1 MAEYTTNRGKY
12 LLAHSGMNGRDLRM
26 LVITGSV
33 AGLTQSVVEDLN
45 TVADLDA
52 VSGVS
57 IHTERVALAN
67 ESITE
72 DDTNNRANLDSD
84 NVVFAAAV
92 GVDALGAGIF
102 IEGANDAA
110 RELISVHTTGFS
122 TPVPMDGGMTVTVPD
137 WLRVS

>member
-12 LLAHSGMNGRDLRM
+12 LLAHGGMNGRDLRM
-26 LVITGSV
+26 LAITGSV

-52 VSGVS
+52 VSGVG
-57 IHTERVALAN
+57 IHTERIALAN

-72 DDTNNRANLDSD
+72 DDSNNRANLDSD
-84 NVVFAAAV
+84 NVSFAAAA
-92 GVDALGAGIF
+92 GVDALGVGIF
-102 IEGANDAA
+102 VEGANDAA
-110 RELISVHTTGFS
+110 RELISVHTTGF
-122 TPVPMDGGMTVTVPD
+122 PQPMDGGLTVTVAD

>member
-12 LLAHSGMNGRDLRM
+12 LLAHTGMNGRDLRM
-26 LVITGSV
+26 LIVTGSV
-33 AGLTQSVVEDLN
+33 AGLTESAVQDLN

-57 IHTERVALAN
+57 IHSERIALAN

-72 DDTNNRANLDSD
+72 DDSNNRANLDSD
-84 NVVFAAAV
+84 NVTYAAAP
-92 GVDALGAGIF
+92 GVTALGAGVYV
-102 IEGANDAA
+102 EGANDAA
-110 RELISVHTTGFS
+110 RELISVHTTGF
-122 TPVPMDGGMTVTVPD
+122 PQPMDGGLVVTVSD

>member
-12 LLAHSGMNGRDLRM
+12 LLAHGGMNGRDLRM

-45 TVADLDA
+45 SVADLDA

-57 IHTERVALAN
+57 IHSERIALAN

-72 DDTNNRANLDSD
+72 DDTNNRVNLDSD
-84 NVVFAAAV
+84 NVVFAAAA
-92 GVDALGAGIF
+92 GVDALGVGIYV
-102 IEGANDAA
+102 EAASDAA

-122 TPVPMDGGMTVTVPD
+122 TPAPMDGGLTVTVSD